1 MAKRPE
7 DLAAVE
13 HDINDFFN
21 DFVRAFCTFD
31 GTQIA
36 ARYYSPCVALRAN
49 GSIDVMPSRQVIETV
64 FEAAVEGYHREG
76 CRGIRFKD
84 LDVVPMG
91 ERAVLGTVTWELLRE
106 DGTVLRQWRQ
116 SYNLVHVDTRWMVF
130 ASTHHIVE

>member
-1 MAKRPE
+1 MTTRSA
-7 DLAAVE
+7 DLAA
-13 HDINDFFN
+13 DIHEFFD

-36 ARYYSPCVALRAN
+36 ARYYVPGIALRAD
-49 GSIDVMPSRQVIETV
+49 GSIQVMQAQSEVERV
-64 FEAAVEGYHREG
+64 FEAAVAGYHREG

-106 DGTVLRQWRQ
+106 DGSVLRRWRQ
-116 SYNLVHVDTRWMVF
+116 SYHLVRAEAGWKIF
-130 ASTHHIVE
+130 ASTHHVE